1 MLLSEFIRQSIKALC
16 SLYSEEEARSMVM
29 YYCAEVFGF
38 PSYIH
43 ITEPATEVPEELLC
57 DALRDMKRLEAAE
70 PIQYVL
76 GYTEFCGRKF
86 KTDTRALIPR
96 AETELLCIKAKE
108 LASTACGAAPNC
120 DSSGRLGDSA
130 NCALA
135 DSASVPAF
143 ASAGKSVCAS
153 TGRPSDRSAPL
164 RILDLCTGSGCIAW
178 TLALDI
184 PGAIVTATD
193 ISAEAL
199 ELARSQFGSV
209 PKPTVKPLFV
219 KADVLD
225 VEATVGV
232 LNGEKCD
239 LLTANPPY
247 VMLAEKAAMRPNVL
261 DWEPPMAIFTP
272 EQDSLVF
279 HRAIALI
286 ARKALSP
293 KGRGIVEINSDLV
306 DETMDVFS
314 AAGLCDVEIIPDFFD
329 RPRFIS
335 FSQNASASN
344 E

>member
-1 MLLSEFIRQSIKALC
+1 MLLSELIRQSIKALC

-38 PSYIH
+38 TSYIH

-57 DALRDMKRLEAAE
+57 DALRDMKRLENAE

-108 LASTACGAAPNC
+108 LAPNACGA
-120 DSSGRLGDSA
+120 
-130 NCALA
+130 
-135 DSASVPAF
+135 VPA
-143 ASAGKSVCAS
+143 
-153 TGRPSDRSAPL
+153 PSPL

-199 ELARSQFGSV
+199 SLARSQFGSV
-209 PKPTVKPLFV
+209 PKPAIKPLFV
-219 KADVLD
+219 QADVLD
-225 VEATVGV
+225 VEASIGV

-239 LLTANPPY
+239 LLAANPPY

-293 KGRGIVEINSDLV
+293 RGRGIVEINSDLA
-306 DETMDVFS
+306 DETMDVFR
-314 AAGLCDVEIIPDFFD
+314 AVGLCDVEIIPDFFD

>member
-1 MLLSEFIRQSIKALC
+1 
-16 SLYSEEEARSMVM
+16 M
-29 YYCAEVFGF
+29 YYCSEVFGF

-57 DALRDMKRLEAAE
+57 DALRDMKRLAAAE

-86 KTDTRALIPR
+86 KTDARALIPR

-108 LASTACGAAPNC
+108 LASTAPDAATSC
-120 DSSGRLGDSA
+120 ALSGWLGNSA
-130 NCALA
+130 SCALA

-143 ASAGKSVCAS
+143 ASSDRSAS
-153 TGRPSDRSAPL
+153 SSAGRPSDRSAPL

-193 ISAEAL
+193 ISPDAL
-199 ELARSQFGSV
+199 SLARSQFGSV
-209 PKPTVKPLFV
+209 RKPALKPLFV
-219 KADVLD
+219 QADVLD

-232 LNGEKCD
+232 LNGEKCE

-272 EQDSLVF
+272 EQDALVF

-293 KGRGIVEINSDLV
+293 SGKGIVEINSDLV
-306 DETMDVFS
+306 DETMAVFCE
-314 AAGLCDVEIIPDFFD
+314 AGLCEVQSVPDFFD

-335 FSQNASASN
+335 FSQNASAMG

>member
-1 MLLSEFIRQSIKALC
+1 MLLSELIRQSIKALC

-38 PSYIH
+38 TSYIH

-57 DALRDMKRLEAAE
+57 DALRDMKRLENAE

-108 LASTACGAAPNC
+108 LASTA
-120 DSSGRLGDSA
+120 
-130 NCALA
+130 
-135 DSASVPAF
+135 
-143 ASAGKSVCAS
+143 
-153 TGRPSDRSAPL
+153 L

-193 ISAEAL
+193 ISVEAL
-199 ELARSQFGSV
+199 SLARSQFGSV
-209 PKPTVKPLFV
+209 RKPAVKPLFV
-219 KADVLD
+219 QADVLD
-225 VEATVGV
+225 VEVTVGV

-293 KGRGIVEINSDLV
+293 EGRGIVEINSDLV
-306 DETMDVFS
+306 DETMDVFR
-314 AAGLCDVEIIPDFFD
+314 AVGLCDVEIIPDFFD

>member
-1 MLLSEFIRQSIKALC
+1 
-16 SLYSEEEARSMVM
+16 M

-108 LASTACGAAPNC
+108 LASTA
-120 DSSGRLGDSA
+120 
-130 NCALA
+130 
-135 DSASVPAF
+135 
-143 ASAGKSVCAS
+143 
-153 TGRPSDRSAPL
+153 L

-193 ISAEAL
+193 ISVEAL
-199 ELARSQFGSV
+199 SLARSQFGSV
-209 PKPTVKPLFV
+209 RKPAVKPLFV
-219 KADVLD
+219 QADVLD
-225 VEATVGV
+225 VEVTVGV

-293 KGRGIVEINSDLV
+293 EGRGIVEINSDLV
-306 DETMDVFS
+306 DETMDVFR
-314 AAGLCDVEIIPDFFD
+314 AVGLCDVEIIPDFFD

>member
-108 LASTACGAAPNC
+108 LASTA
-120 DSSGRLGDSA
+120 
-130 NCALA
+130 
-135 DSASVPAF
+135 
-143 ASAGKSVCAS
+143 
-153 TGRPSDRSAPL
+153 L

-193 ISAEAL
+193 ISVEAL
-199 ELARSQFGSV
+199 SLARSQFGSV
-209 PKPTVKPLFV
+209 RKPAVKPLFV
-219 KADVLD
+219 QADVLD
-225 VEATVGV
+225 VEVTVGV

-272 EQDSLVF
+272 EQDALVF

-293 KGRGIVEINSDLV
+293 RGRGIVEINSDLA
-306 DETMDVFS
+306 DETMDVFR
-314 AAGLCDVEIIPDFFD
+314 AVGLCDVEIIPDFFD

>member
-1 MLLSEFIRQSIKALC
+1 
-16 SLYSEEEARSMVM
+16 M

-86 KTDTRALIPR
+86 KTDARALIPR

-108 LASTACGAAPNC
+108 LASSACA
-120 DSSGRLGDSA
+120 SSGRLDDSA
-130 NCALA
+130 SCALA
-135 DSASVPAF
+135 DSASGPAF

-153 TGRPSDRSAPL
+153 TGMQNGVSGGSVVANSGNSLAAVSSSAPL

-193 ISAEAL
+193 ISPEAL
-199 ELARSQFGSV
+199 SLARSQFESV

-261 DWEPPMAIFTP
+261 EWEPPMAIFTP

-306 DETMDVFS
+306 DETMNVFS

>member
-108 LASTACGAAPNC
+108 LASTA
-120 DSSGRLGDSA
+120 
-130 NCALA
+130 
-135 DSASVPAF
+135 
-143 ASAGKSVCAS
+143 
-153 TGRPSDRSAPL
+153 L

-193 ISAEAL
+193 ISVEAL
-199 ELARSQFGSV
+199 SLARSQFGSV
-209 PKPTVKPLFV
+209 RKPAVKPLFV
-219 KADVLD
+219 QADVLD
-225 VEATVGV
+225 VEVTVGV

-293 KGRGIVEINSDLV
+293 EGRGIVEINSDLV
-306 DETMDVFS
+306 DETMDVFR
-314 AAGLCDVEIIPDFFD
+314 AVGLCDVEIIPDFFD

>member
-38 PSYIH
+38 TSYIH

-57 DALRDMKRLEAAE
+57 DALRDMKRLENAE

-108 LASTACGAAPNC
+108 LAPTA
-120 DSSGRLGDSA
+120 
-130 NCALA
+130 
-135 DSASVPAF
+135 
-143 ASAGKSVCAS
+143 
-153 TGRPSDRSAPL
+153 L

-199 ELARSQFGSV
+199 SLARSQFGSV
-209 PKPTVKPLFV
+209 PKPAIKPLFV
-219 KADVLD
+219 QADVLD
-225 VEATVGV
+225 VEASIGV

-293 KGRGIVEINSDLV
+293 EGRGIVEINSDLV
-306 DETMDVFS
+306 DETMDVFR
-314 AAGLCDVEIIPDFFD
+314 AVGLCDVEIIPDFFD

>member
-1 MLLSEFIRQSIKALC
+1 
-16 SLYSEEEARSMVM
+16 M

-86 KTDTRALIPR
+86 KTDARALIPR
-96 AETELLCIKAKE
+96 AETEMLCIKAKG
-108 LASTACGAAPNC
+108 LVPTSFGAATSYA
-120 DSSGRLGDSA
+120 SSGRLGDSA

-135 DSASVPAF
+135 DSASVTPF
-143 ASAGKSVCAS
+143 ASSGRSASSS

-199 ELARSQFGSV
+199 DLARSQFGSV
-209 PKPTVKPLFV
+209 PKPAIKPLFIQ
-219 KADVLD
+219 ADVLD
-225 VEATVGV
+225 VDATVGV

-261 DWEPPMAIFTP
+261 EWEPPMAIFTP

-306 DETMDVFS
+306 DETMDVFR
-314 AAGLCDVEIIPDFFD
+314 AVGLCDVEIIPNFFD

>member
-108 LASTACGAAPNC
+108 LASTA
-120 DSSGRLGDSA
+120 
-130 NCALA
+130 
-135 DSASVPAF
+135 
-143 ASAGKSVCAS
+143 
-153 TGRPSDRSAPL
+153 L

-193 ISAEAL
+193 ISVEAL
-199 ELARSQFGSV
+199 SLARSQFGSV
-209 PKPTVKPLFV
+209 RKPAVKPLFV
-219 KADVLD
+219 QADVLD
-225 VEATVGV
+225 VEVTVGV

-293 KGRGIVEINSDLV
+293 RGRGIVEINSDLA
-306 DETMDVFS
+306 DETMDVFR
-314 AAGLCDVEIIPDFFD
+314 AVGLCDVEIIPDFFD

>member
-38 PSYIH
+38 PSYIR

-57 DALRDMKRLEAAE
+57 DALRDMKRLAAAE

-86 KTDTRALIPR
+86 KTDARALIPR

-108 LASTACGAAPNC
+108 LASTACSTVPN
-120 DSSGRLGDSA
+120 
-130 NCALA
+130 
-135 DSASVPAF
+135 
-143 ASAGKSVCAS
+143 CAS

-199 ELARSQFGSV
+199 DLAQSQFGSV
-209 PKPTVKPLFV
+209 PKPTIKPLFV
-219 KADVLD
+219 QADVLD
-225 VEATVGV
+225 VEASVGV

-293 KGRGIVEINSDLV
+293 EGRGIVEINSDLA
-306 DETMDVFS
+306 DETMDIFRAV
-314 AAGLCDVEIIPDFFD
+314 GLCDVEIISDFFD